1 MDALLHEIAR
11 CIERGKADAAST
23 HPPDLAGQVGVDELV
38 LKALGAGR
46 APGEILSQGLVAGM
60 EIVTRKF
67 HDCDIFLPD
76 VLMSAQAMNAGLKHL
91 QPYFRSGQVR
101 YRGVVVMGTVSGD
114 LHDIGKKIV
123 SLIFEGGGWR
133 VVDVGVDAGAERFLE
148 AIDRHKPQAV
158 GLSALLTT
166 TMARMGTITA
176 EIRSRHPGL
185 KILVGGAPVT
195 QAFADR
201 IGADAYS
208 ADPRGGLEFLN
219 RVCAASED

>member
-1 MDALLHEIAR
+1 MDDLLDEIAR
-11 CIERGKADAAST
+11 CIERGKADAASP
-23 HPPDLAGQVGVDELV
+23 HPPDLAGREGVDELV
-38 LKALGAGR
+38 LKALRAGKT
-46 APGEILSQGLVAGM
+46 PGDILGRGLVAGM
-60 EIVTRKF
+60 EIVGRKF

-148 AIDRHKPQAV
+148 AIERHRPQAV

-166 TMARMGTITA
+166 TMANMGTITA
-176 EIRSRHPGL
+176 EIKSRHPGL
-185 KILVGGAPVT
+185 KVLVGGAPVD

-208 ADPRGGLEFLN
+208 ADPREGLEFLN
-219 RVCAASED
+219 RVCAVRRA